1 MQYRTH
7 FVLLLALCIAGA
19 LAAQTQAPTVPATAP
34 VVTTASST
42 PATPATTATVR
53 GHIADPSGALIPG
66 ASITITTPAGK
77 VVTKT
82 TADASGQYVV
92 NGLAPGSYIVQTNV
106 EGFAPFTSPAIQLAS
121 GQVKRVDIS
130 MAMVVEQQSVVVSD
144 ESPAVSVEAGGNASA
159 IVLKGADLDALSDDP
174 DELSNELTALAGPSA
189 GPNGGQIYIDGFSG
203 GQLPPKS
210 AIREIRI
217 NQNPFSAEFDH
228 IGYGRIEILTK
239 PGTDKL
245 HGQFFLQG
253 NDKAF
258 NTGNPFTPVIPP
270 YYSYQ
275 FNGTVSGALSKT
287 ASFFVSAEQRNTENV
302 NAWLIPDAVMLENPS
317 QLFNET
323 TNPFV
328 DNSNYGVNLL
338 NRRIRDNVS
347 ARIDWQ
353 LGTKNTFT
361 ARYGFWAEAE
371 HGDLNQGWLSSG
383 SWHESN
389 TDHTVQMSD
398 AIIINDHMVNESRF
412 QYERQN
418 ENHYPDSTALTI
430 NVGGDFSGGGY
441 SGQQSRDHAT
451 RMEFQNI
458 STMSHGAHAIKF
470 GTRLR
475 DTRDANWTNA
485 NFNGNFTFADT
496 KNSTST
502 IYAYQKYEAMANAL
516 ATSTTNTTFYTQ
528 VSAGNGPTTASYT
541 TGQQSSLANV
551 FDIALFAQ
559 DDWKFNPRL
568 TLSGGLRWEAQNHIS
583 DHDDWAP
590 RAAFA
595 YALDGNGKDKKAKTV
610 LRG

>member
-1 MQYRTH
+1 MILKMQYRTH

-302 NAWLIPDAVMLENPS
+302 NAWLIPDAVIANTS
-317 QLFNET
+317 GVY
-323 TNPFV
+323 V
-328 DNSNYGVNLL
+328 DNQNYGVNLL
-338 NRRIRDNVS
+338 NRRIRDNAS

-353 LGTKNTFT
+353 LGAKNTFT
-361 ARYGFWAEAE
+361 VRYGFWSESE
-371 HGDLNQGWLSSG
+371 HGDLNSG
-383 SWHESN
+383 SLATASTHESN

-430 NVGGDFSGGGY
+430 NV
-441 SGQQSRDHAT
+441 
-451 RMEFQNI
+451 
-458 STMSHGAHAIKF
+458 
-470 GTRLR
+470 
-475 DTRDANWTNA
+475 
-485 NFNGNFTFADT
+485 
-496 KNSTST
+496 
-502 IYAYQKYEAMANAL
+502 
-516 ATSTTNTTFYTQ
+516 
-528 VSAGNGPTTASYT
+528 
-541 TGQQSSLANV
+541 
-551 FDIALFAQ
+551 
-559 DDWKFNPRL
+559 
-568 TLSGGLRWEAQNHIS
+568 
-583 DHDDWAP
+583 
-590 RAAFA
+590 
-595 YALDGNGKDKKAKTV
+595 
-610 LRG
+610 